1 MFLGGEKA
9 MGKSVYY
16 TGVCAQWP
24 QKMVSVL
31 LPKYLQLKLS
41 DSLKAD
47 NKDKITQLDVL
58 SKSTDV
64 V

>member
-9 MGKSVYY
+9 MGKSVYFA
-16 TGVCAQWP
+16 GVCARWP

-47 NKDKITQLDVL
+47 DKDEITQLDVL